1 MIVDQ
6 PPITRH
12 VDTISLE
19 DLSHAYLGYI
29 ASMREDSAALLT
41 QFLISSTSCCGSVD
55 LEALD
60 STQFTHYSELCGTL
74 LARAHSQSPLA
85 HAVTGYVGSTGKFAK
100 AIASWAKKYA
110 DQCERDFEALQK
122 AAKKGVIPVETG
134 V

>member
-1 MIVDQ
+1 M
-6 PPITRH
+6 
-12 VDTISLE
+12 
-19 DLSHAYLGYI
+19 
-29 ASMREDSAALLT
+29 
-41 QFLISSTSCCGSVD
+41 
-55 LEALD
+55 
-60 STQFTHYSELCGTL
+60 ELCGNL

-100 AIASWAKKYA
+100 AIASWAKNYA